1 VRTSAAVICT
11 AAFLA
16 AAGGAGAHVFPT
28 PTYVARGETTRVE
41 LSVPNE
47 RRVPMT
53 EFELSAPTGLAIAEA
68 AQLDGWTSSATRRR
82 ALWTD
87 GSLPSFATVNF
98 ATRLDV
104 SREPGTVVLDAVERY
119 EDGASVRWPMT
130 LVVVPA
136 DEPSQQLGVALLV
149 GLVGLLV
156 LTIGAGLLWRRAGR
170 SLQER

>member
-1 VRTSAAVICT
+1 MRPSAAVVCA

-16 AAGGAGAHVFPT
+16 AAAGAGAHVFPT
-28 PTYVARGETTRVE
+28 PTYVATGETSRVE

-68 AQLDGWTSSATRRR
+68 AELEGWTSSATRRR

-87 GSLPSFATVNF
+87 GSLPSFTTVNF
-98 ATRLDV
+98 VMRLDV

-119 EDGASVRWPMT
+119 EDGANVRWPMT
-130 LVVVPA
+130 LVVTPG
-136 DEPSQQLGVALLV
+136 DEPPQQLGVALLV
-149 GLVGLLV
+149 GLVGLLA
-156 LTIGAGLLWRRAGR
+156 LTIGAGLLWRRKGR
-170 SLQER
+170 PLQER